1 MKKANPEFVKA
12 IKDKMDTDN
21 VGIRELARIVKV
33 SHPTITDIVTYG
45 NMPSFDTCI
54 ALSGWLNVPEEVGLR
69 MSGLLKPKQTYD
81 EWVET
86 MNYRLN
92 LVPEIARPYVE
103 KILTGFVKESNDPTK
118 LESAPKAIK
127 KARGKA

>member
-1 MKKANPEFVKA
+1 MKKARAEFVKA
-12 IKDKMDTDN
+12 VKDKMDTDN
-21 VGIRELARIVKV
+21 IGVRELARIVKV
-33 SHPTITDIVTYG
+33 SHPTITEIVTYG

-54 ALSGWLNVPEEVGLR
+54 ALSNWLNIPEEAGLR

-92 LVPEIARPYVE
+92 LVPEMARPYVE
-103 KILTGFVKESNDPTK
+103 KMLTGIIEEPKETEGRPEPALKT
-118 LESAPKAIK
+118 K
-127 KARGKA
+127 KAKAS